1 MSLAD
6 LRRHRA
12 RTPLRIEARPVE
24 LSSHDNSRRLDSFHV
39 SASSSNHNTVRKIL
53 LATDLSARGDRAL
66 ARAIA
71 IAVDR
76 QAHLTVLHVF
86 EEFNEHTLTYDRRI
100 APSWRAPPDAVAI
113 AKIRIRAGL
122 QEEVGDA
129 VEQATVV
136 IEEGEPAEVIERL
149 TVSQGI
155 DLIVTGIARE
165 GLFASRPVILGRT
178 VERLLRR
185 VPVPVLIVRN
195 RPRAPYRHILVTTDF
210 SEPSAYALQV
220 ALNFFR
226 HQSLHLMHAFD
237 VPQPVGSAYLHRH
250 IESFRQT
257 HELELNEFLASLVL
271 PVEAR
276 QQLVPLV
283 ELGHPAQLVREYVR
297 DRGADL
303 VVLGTRGR
311 GAMLEAFVGS
321 TAKSILSSLAC
332 DALVVRPP
340 DSRVPRE
347 P

>member
-1 MSLAD
+1 M
-6 LRRHRA
+6 
-12 RTPLRIEARPVE
+12 
-24 LSSHDNSRRLDSFHV
+24 
-39 SASSSNHNTVRKIL
+39 NHNTVRKVL
-53 LATDLSARGDRAL
+53 LATDLSARCDRAL

-86 EEFNEHTLTYDRRI
+86 EEFNEVSLTYDGRV
-100 APSWRAPPDAVAI
+100 APSWRAPPDAVAV
-113 AKIRIRAGL
+113 AKLRIRAAL
-122 QEEVGDA
+122 EDEVGDA
-129 VEQATVV
+129 VEQAAVL
-136 IEEGEPAEVIERL
+136 IQDGDPAEMIERL
-149 TVSQGI
+149 TLSQGI

-185 VPVPVLIVRN
+185 LPVPILIVRN

-210 SEPSAYALQV
+210 SEASAYALQV
-220 ALNFFR
+220 ALSFFQ
-226 HQSLHLMHAFD
+226 HQQLHLLHAFD
-237 VPQPVGSAYLHRH
+237 VPRPVGTAPLHLH

-257 HELELNEFLASLVL
+257 HEIELHEFLASLVL

-283 ELGHPAQLVREYVR
+283 ELGHPAQVVGEYVR
-297 DRGADL
+297 DRDADL

-311 GAMLEAFVGS
+311 GAMLEAFIGS